1 MVEKIYLTAQEFLE
15 DSFKLGAMVLK
26 SGFRPSFIIAI
37 WRGGTP
43 IAIAVQEVLSY
54 FGVKSNHIAIRTSSY
69 TGIDERSSTVRVH
82 GMDYVVK
89 NVKQHDALLIV
100 DDVFDTGLTVDAV
113 INHLREKARSTL
125 PSDIRVAVPWY
136 KPTRGRTDRVPD
148 YYLHTTD
155 KWLKFPYSLEGL
167 TEEEVRTNRADIY
180 KIIEPLIHPSKS
192 ADS

>member
-1 MVEKIYLTAQEFLE
+1 M
-15 DSFKLGAMVLK
+15 
-26 SGFRPSFIIAI
+26 
-37 WRGGTP
+37 
-43 IAIAVQEVLSY
+43 SY

-113 INHLREKARSTL
+113 INHLREKARSAL

-180 KIIEPLIHPSKS
+180 KIIEPLIHTSKS